1 MLQLILLILHVI
13 TEVNNLFWCFW
24 GNPDKHHFFQFI
36 ISHKLDLVQGGS
48 LWELASY
55 FILKK
60 NWKNIYQIS
69 AKNNNLHI
77 VILLKI
83 KSPNRVIP
91 CKWIK
96 AIDMTNL
103 RFWMKVFQMKAIYE
117 IRLSWKFQHKLVI
130 HSKVMT
136 PQIWHSKL
144 ETDKT
149 KQWGSGSLGAFLS
162 LKNFLLY
169 LNQSSGDFCTV
180 SVPEGL

>member
-1 MLQLILLILHVI
+1 M
-13 TEVNNLFWCFW
+13 
-24 GNPDKHHFFQFI
+24 
-36 ISHKLDLVQGGS
+36 
-48 LWELASY
+48 Y
-55 FILKK
+55 
-60 NWKNIYQIS
+60 
-69 AKNNNLHI
+69 
-77 VILLKI
+77 
-83 KSPNRVIP
+83 
-91 CKWIK
+91 KWIK

-117 IRLSWKFQHKLVI
+117 IRLSSKFQHKLVI

>member
-60 NWKNIYQIS
+60 KLKKHQIS
-69 AKNNNLHI
+69 AKNNNLHM

-117 IRLSWKFQHKLVI
+117 IRLSWKFQHKPVI

-136 PQIWHSKL
+136 PQIWHIKL